1 MGKRHTEL
9 LIELHPQKEKKKK
22 DSLLSFLFFTVC
34 SVTDFWPSLSLDKVH
49 VAKVGSVVMLPTVIC
64 INI

>member
-34 SVTDFWPSLSLDKVH
+34 SVTDF
-49 VAKVGSVVMLPTVIC
+49 
-64 INI
+64 